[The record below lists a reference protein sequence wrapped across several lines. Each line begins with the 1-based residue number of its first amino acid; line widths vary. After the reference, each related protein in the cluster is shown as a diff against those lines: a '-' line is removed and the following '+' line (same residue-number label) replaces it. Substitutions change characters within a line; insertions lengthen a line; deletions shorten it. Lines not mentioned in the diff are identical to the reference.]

1 MVTSALLPHQL
12 QALAWMMVQEGEAAP
27 PPASLYERRD
37 EGGREVWFC
46 TVTNSSMPT
55 RPQVARS

>member
-1 MVTSALLPHQL
+1 
-12 QALAWMMVQEGEAAP
+12 MMVQEGEAAP
-27 PPASLYERRD
+27 PPASLYERRV

-55 RPQVARS
+55 RPQVARSQG